1 MGFEPYEVPAESA
14 LLVKALKIWRL
25 AMCANL
31 KTVYR
36 RLLSQQSVWEDL
48 LKEVTL
54 CDIQFSLKTGIR
66 TELEALAHIG
76 CGEKTL

>member
-1 MGFEPYEVPAESA
+1 
-14 LLVKALKIWRL
+14 
-25 AMCANL
+25 MCANL